1 MENYHRKQSLKLI
14 NMLEKFTNKVVDNE
28 KTVVYNSNNVYILNK
43 IYSLYEE
50 IENNIRIFIE
60 SDDKKIQEEIEED
73 KLLKKIIGP
82 SMILYTTMNQLKD
95 ENK

>member
-1 MENYHRKQSLKLI
+1 
-14 NMLEKFTNKVVDNE
+14 MLEKFTNKVVDNE